1 MQLLEEKIR
10 KAMAAG
16 RPALIPFLT
25 AGFPDSARFWPTL
38 MELDGNGADIIEIGV
53 PFSDPVADGPVV
65 EEASRRAL
73 SDGVNLRDLLKEMAR
88 RKGLIKAGVVLM
100 GYFNPFLQYGLQE
113 LARDA
118 EKAGVHGLIVPDL
131 PYEESG
137 PMRAALNQCGIA
149 LIPLVGPNTAEERM
163 ALYAAEGQGYVYVVS
178 VMGITGQRSSQAPQ
192 VAETIKRARGVFSL
206 PLALGFGLSEPSQL
220 AELPADARPDAVVF
234 GSALLAH
241 LDAGKSAAAFLA
253 RWR

>member
-1 MQLLEEKIR
+1 
-10 KAMAAG
+10 
-16 RPALIPFLT
+16 
-25 AGFPDSARFWPTL
+25 
-38 MELDGNGADIIEIGV
+38 
-53 PFSDPVADGPVV
+53 
-65 EEASRRAL
+65 
-73 SDGVNLRDLLKEMAR
+73 
-88 RKGLIKAGVVLM
+88 
-100 GYFNPFLQYGLQE
+100 
-113 LARDA
+113 
-118 EKAGVHGLIVPDL
+118 
-131 PYEESG
+131 
-137 PMRAALNQCGIA
+137 
-149 LIPLVGPNTAEERM
+149 M

-234 GSALLAH
+234 GSALLRH